1 VLARVFLTVRFDALP
16 VEVRTFVENLAK
28 SASRAE
34 RLRGLAPVL
43 SLVGTRGQE
52 ASWNARG
59 DSRGH
64 QGIPLI
70 SSSFVGAIPM
80 ISRLFRELGVPL
92 HWIDSDDA
100 QRIAAAVGRSAGLFF
115 VPDAETA
122 VDDHGRKIIAAQD
135 FVATSGVKTVFGTGG
150 AYAHG
155 VVLRR
160 CGEPGRP
167 RRQHVVPNAAL
178 RQDSRS
184 AEQRQDDKEGRGSIR
199 RGQRGVA
206 YMQERNGQESR
217 SQEPV
222 GRGEQTPPEQIDKSN
237 SGRTEGHAQ
246 SPTQEKEWKG
256 VLREEALEILPM
268 PEQTVLLP
276 EPKHQTVH
284 REQHV
289 PEEGWVVEGVRVQVS
304 PGQGQSEGDIRVLI
318 RLKGQRV
325 ISEADRR
332 EA

>member
-155 VVLRR
+155 QILVTVLCRDRVPPATAEQFLRLADLFKGQTAAAIPWRFKPAATVCMGPPRLLLVWGGSRPERPTRTPPSGPPESAQGEISDLHADLIRR
-160 CGEPGRP
+160 EPKGCRQERVPAPFDRRAPGR
-167 RRQHVVPNAAL
+167 AL
-178 RQDSRS
+178 APD
-184 AEQRQDDKEGRGSIR
+184 EQVGDP
-199 RGQRGVA
+199 VA
-206 YMQERNGQESR
+206 
-217 SQEPV
+217 
-222 GRGEQTPPEQIDKSN
+222 TPD
-237 SGRTEGHAQ
+237 
-246 SPTQEKEWKG
+246 
-256 VLREEALEILPM
+256 
-268 PEQTVLLP
+268 VLLAS
-276 EPKHQTVH
+276 Q
-284 REQHV
+284 
-289 PEEGWVVEGVRVQVS
+289 
-304 PGQGQSEGDIRVLI
+304 
-318 RLKGQRV
+318 RL
-325 ISEADRR
+325 
-332 EA
+332 